1 MRTRVKTS
9 QPPKARENASD
20 QIVTGFSFASDWFEK
35 MVRVFWTNHKA
46 KESKSNTIPD
56 YFRDFIKF
64 TILKFKI
71 IMLHYCRLQGDRRTF
86 LGKCIWS

>member
-56 YFRDFIKF
+56 YSRDFIKF

-71 IMLHYCRLQGDRRTF
+71 IMLHYCRL
-86 LGKCIWS
+86 